1 MCEPNS
7 TSKNKRNA
15 VAKTRRQFFLLTNVR
30 YTLPTIKFEYSPMA
44 MMVARDDQTRR
55 DYYVG
60 KIDLVS
66 IDAIVDLSK
75 DIVTI
80 LDLGKQFMIDLAGT

>member
-1 MCEPNS
+1 
-7 TSKNKRNA
+7 
-15 VAKTRRQFFLLTNVR
+15 
-30 YTLPTIKFEYSPMA
+30 MA